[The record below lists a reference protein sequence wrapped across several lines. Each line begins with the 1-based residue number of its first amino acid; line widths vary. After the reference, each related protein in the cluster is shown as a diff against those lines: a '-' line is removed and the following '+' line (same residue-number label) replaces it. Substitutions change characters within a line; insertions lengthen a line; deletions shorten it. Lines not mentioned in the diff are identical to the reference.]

1 MSRTFKDRK
10 GYKTRNRQLSYTTN
24 YENRV
29 RGGYE
34 DYDHS
39 DQELYVD
46 DQCCDN
52 CRYCGNCYHT
62 PFPSGWCEYWK
73 GYRDSYYTPGY
84 DSRRS
89 VST

>member
-10 GYKTRNRQLSYTTN
+10 GYKTKRRYRSYTIPA
-24 YENRV
+24 YENRT

-46 DQCCDN
+46 DQSCKN
-52 CRYCGNCYHT
+52 CRYRGECCHT

-73 GYRDSYYTPGY
+73 GQSGGGCY
-84 DSRRS
+84 
-89 VST
+89 